1 MGGIV
6 SPNFVGVLRWP
17 RAHQEFM
24 LNSGGG
30 GGGIGVIAH
39 TPIMLIDQVNQILFK
54 LTSTAIAV
62 SLKVLLAF
70 LFRD

>member
-1 MGGIV
+1 
-6 SPNFVGVLRWP
+6 
-17 RAHQEFM
+17 M

-54 LTSTAIAV
+54 LTSNAIAV
-62 SLKVLLAF
+62 SLKVLLVF